1 MYREQGSADTAAVAG
16 RETRNPDHGV
26 DKPPST
32 AGTDAET
39 IDGTTLSKQSATS
52 TSAASVNV
60 TAIGVGVGLGAL
72 VIVTIVTLG
81 AICVLR
87 RRRKWHSDQ
96 SSKLPR
102 TSGDLE
108 FKEQMPTFCHKG
120 VVESC
125 RIGNQTNGRSLKTLF
140 EASDN
145 QHVFHEL
152 GVTLASQ

>member
-1 MYREQGSADTAAVAG
+1 MPLSTLYREQGSADTAAVAG

-39 IDGTTLSKQSATS
+39 IESTTLSKQSATS
-52 TSAASVNV
+52 TSAASVIA

-81 AICVLR
+81 AIRVLR
-87 RRRKWHSDQ
+87 RCRKWHSDQ
-96 SSKLPR
+96 SSKSPR
-102 TSGDLE
+102 TSGDLG

-120 VVESC
+120 LSN
-125 RIGNQTNGRSLKTLF
+125 RAGLAIRRRSVHSKLCSKHLTINMCF
-140 EASDN
+140 TS
-145 QHVFHEL
+145 
-152 GVTLASQ
+152 